1 MELYET
7 ELKDARARLAAL
19 GRDQE
24 SFSFEMEF
32 LPPDPDGGGM
42 FTVQYQVTVE
52 NTASGEGARFIG
64 GIGMHWVD
72 YFEAAVKDGAFD

>member
-19 GRDQE
+19 GRDPE
-24 SFSFEMEF
+24 SFAVAMEF

-42 FTVQYQVTVE
+42 FTVHYEVTVE
-52 NTASGEGARFIG
+52 NTANGKGARFIG
-64 GIGMHWVD
+64 GIGMRWVD
-72 YFEAAVKDGAFD
+72 YFEDEVKAGTFD